1 MEDSAQTEHPPVLE
15 KTCVCPLLRADF
27 QKERQMEFR
36 SEYYLTDE
44 QLVERYHLSEEDRVY
59 VLPYLRKTEDDY
71 FMYVVGLM

>member
-1 MEDSAQTEHPPVLE
+1 MEDSAQTEYPPVLE
-15 KTCVCPLLRADF
+15 KACVCPLPRADF